1 MNQSAGLH
9 RLQALDI
16 KIAQY
21 NSQIAHIK
29 TIISNENDLTRIQK
43 ELDEEKNSLHHLE
56 QQLKETSFLT
66 SSLRIKTEQSES
78 SLYSGTIKNPK
89 ELQDLQSEIKS
100 LKKQIASEE
109 EKEFDLMLTVEKQ
122 QSVVDEHSN
131 RFNTENA
138 LKLGQNEKLIQEL
151 SLLQKEMDKIHVERE
166 AAEKSLQ
173 QKDLEIY
180 NRIRQHKGGIAVV
193 DVIDNTCS
201 SCGAE
206 ISQAE
211 WQKARISAEF
221 IFCQGCGRIIYG
233 K

>member
-29 TIISNENDLTRIQK
+29 TIISNENDLNRIQK
-43 ELDEEKNSLHHLE
+43 ELDEEKNSLRHLE

-66 SSLRIKTEQSES
+66 SSLRIKAEQSES

-109 EKEFDLMLTVEKQ
+109 EKELDLMLTVEKQ
-122 QSVVDEHSN
+122 QSVVDEHNN

-151 SLLQKEMDKIHVERE
+151 SLLQKDMDKIHVERE

-173 QKDLEIY
+173 QKDLDIY

>member
-1 MNQSAGLH
+1 M
-9 RLQALDI
+9 QALDI

-29 TIISNENDLTRIQK
+29 TIISNENDLNRIQK
-43 ELDEEKNSLHHLE
+43 ELDEEKNSLRHLE

-66 SSLRIKTEQSES
+66 SSLRIKAEQSES

-109 EKEFDLMLTVEKQ
+109 EKELDLMLTVEKQ
-122 QSVVDEHSN
+122 QSVVDEHNN

-151 SLLQKEMDKIHVERE
+151 SLLQKDMDKIHVERE

-173 QKDLEIY
+173 QKDLDIY